1 MNDTRQTQ
9 GTMCVP
15 NKRRQ
20 LPKATSIPD
29 RKVLIVK
36 CGNYESDSISE
47 RLEKHS
53 PYPIKLPETQI
64 LSLSSVDRPIETKPN
79 SNNWEISNCHS
90 INLGR
95 GEDSTGAMVKH
106 PGVWFARDRFLK
118 LSHTKFFAD
127 NLRLWKKKRGGKQL
141 RQIDG

>member
-1 MNDTRQTQ
+1 
-9 GTMCVP
+9 MCVP

-20 LPKATSIPD
+20 FSKATSIPYH
-29 RKVLIVK
+29 KVLIVK

-90 INLGR
+90 ISLGH

-106 PGVWFARDRFLK
+106 SRV
-118 LSHTKFFAD
+118 
-127 NLRLWKKKRGGKQL
+127 
-141 RQIDG
+141 